1 MSEQPRDP
9 RADQVGPR
17 VDTRVNGRA
26 SSRAT
31 PRALPGQAQVAPA
44 VEALPG
50 LARVAGYAALHT
62 TEWGVKSYVRS
73 ARRLARAA
81 TNRDEAARLAHDA
94 TEAAQVVSDLARAV
108 SAGTPVGTAL
118 LRAAESL
125 GAVREPAGRSASTVV
140 PGGLVDRDEPQS
152 QSLRERGA
160 ELLERSRDVWSSEAG
175 HPAYERIL
183 TELAP
188 DEARILVLLL
198 EKGPQPSVDVRTG
211 GPIGMVSSQLIAP
224 GLTMI
229 GARSGTRYP
238 DQVPAYLNNLH
249 RLGLVWFSREPLRD
263 PMEYQVLEAQPD
275 VLEAMH
281 SVKFAKVVR
290 RSIHLTPFGEDFCRL
305 VLVDEVTAEQSFP
318 EHQAPPEDA
327 AGVE

>member
-1 MSEQPRDP
+1 M
-9 RADQVGPR
+9 
-17 VDTRVNGRA
+17 
-26 SSRAT
+26 
-31 PRALPGQAQVAPA
+31 

-62 TEWGVKSYVRS
+62 AEWGARSYVRS

-81 TNRDEAARLAHDA
+81 TNRDEAARLARDA
-94 TEAAQVVSDLARAV
+94 TEAAMVVSELAKSV
-108 SAGTPVGTAL
+108 SGGLPVGSAL

-125 GAVREPAGRSASTVV
+125 GAISEPVTSTVGPVVSGTVGAGTDRGEQAREP
-140 PGGLVDRDEPQS
+140 
-152 QSLRERGA
+152 SLRERGA

-175 HPAYERIL
+175 HPAYSRIL
-183 TELAP
+183 GELAP
-188 DEARILVLLL
+188 DEARILLLLL

-229 GARSGTRYP
+229 GARSGARYL
-238 DQVPAYLNNLH
+238 DQVPAYLNNLN

-263 PMEYQVLEAQPD
+263 PLEYQVVEAQPD
-275 VLEAMH
+275 VLAAMH

-290 RSIHLTPFGEDFCRL
+290 RSIHLTPFGEDFCRT
-305 VLVDEVTAEQSFP
+305 VLVDESTSAQVFP
-318 EHQAPPEDA
+318 EHQAPPEAADA
-327 AGVE
+327 VDG

>member
-1 MSEQPRDP
+1 MSSGTEPGTGAGEP
-9 RADQVGPR
+9 AVGPR
-17 VDTRVNGRA
+17 VEPRVEPGVEPESA
-26 SSRAT
+26 
-31 PRALPGQAQVAPA
+31 RALAEQVAPV

-50 LARVAGYAALHT
+50 LARVAASAAWHT
-62 TEWGVKSYVRS
+62 GEWGVRSYVRS
-73 ARRLARAA
+73 AKRLARAA
-81 TNRDEAARLAHDA
+81 TDREEAAHLAQEA

-198 EKGPQPSVDVRTG
+198 EKGPYIEKEPSNDG
-211 GPIGMVSSQLIAP
+211 EG
-224 GLTMI
+224 
-229 GARSGTRYP
+229 
-238 DQVPAYLNNLH
+238 
-249 RLGLVWFSREPLRD
+249 
-263 PMEYQVLEAQPD
+263 
-275 VLEAMH
+275 
-281 SVKFAKVVR
+281 VK
-290 RSIHLTPFGEDFCRL
+290 TPFGRIKDPFKDME
-305 VLVDEVTAEQSFP
+305 EQKKK
-318 EHQAPPEDA
+318 ADA
-327 AGVE
+327 AKAEAAKAEAAKAGAA

>member
-1 MSEQPRDP
+1 MS
-9 RADQVGPR
+9 
-17 VDTRVNGRA
+17 NGTERRPE
-26 SSRAT
+26 SSVRGGGEP
-31 PRALPGQAQVAPA
+31 PRALSEQVAPV

-50 LARVAGYAALHT
+50 LARVAASAAWHT
-62 TEWGVKSYVRS
+62 GEWGVRSYVRS
-73 ARRLARAA
+73 AKRLARAA
-81 TNRDEAARLAHDA
+81 TDRDEAAHLAQEA

-108 SAGTPVGTAL
+108 SGGTPVGTAL

-125 GAVREPAGRSASTVV
+125 GAVREPAGRPASPVV
-140 PGGLVDRDEPQS
+140 PGGFVDAEEPRT

-175 HPAYERIL
+175 HPAYERML
-183 TELAP
+183 GELAP
-188 DEARILVLLL
+188 DEARILLLLL

-229 GARSGTRYP
+229 GARSGARYVE
-238 DQVPAYLNNLH
+238 QVPAYLNNLH

-275 VLEAMH
+275 VLAAMH

-290 RSIHLTPFGEDFCRL
+290 RSIHLTPFGEDFCRT
-305 VLVDEVTAEQSFP
+305 VLVDEQAAGQSFP
-318 EHQAPPEDA
+318 EHQAPPEA
-327 AGVE
+327 HSGEPSGE

>member
-1 MSEQPRDP
+1 MS
-9 RADQVGPR
+9 
-17 VDTRVNGRA
+17 NGTERRPESSA
-26 SSRAT
+26 REEPSRA
-31 PRALPGQAQVAPA
+31 LSEQVAPV

-50 LARVAGYAALHT
+50 LARVAASAAWHT
-62 TEWGVKSYVRS
+62 GEWGMRSYVRS
-73 ARRLARAA
+73 AKRLARAA
-81 TNRDEAARLAHDA
+81 TDRDEAAHLAQEA

-108 SAGTPVGTAL
+108 SGGTPVGTAL

-125 GAVREPAGRSASTVV
+125 GAVRDPAGRPASPVV
-140 PGGLVDRDEPQS
+140 PGGFADAEEPRT

-175 HPAYERIL
+175 HPAYERML
-183 TELAP
+183 GELAP
-188 DEARILVLLL
+188 DEARILLLLL

-229 GARSGTRYP
+229 GARSGARYVE
-238 DQVPAYLNNLH
+238 QVPAYLNNLH

-275 VLEAMH
+275 VLAAMH

-290 RSIHLTPFGEDFCRL
+290 RSIHLTPFGEDFCRT
-305 VLVDEVTAEQSFP
+305 VLVDEQAAGQSFP
-318 EHQAPPEDA
+318 EHQAPPEA
-327 AGVE
+327 HSGEPSAE